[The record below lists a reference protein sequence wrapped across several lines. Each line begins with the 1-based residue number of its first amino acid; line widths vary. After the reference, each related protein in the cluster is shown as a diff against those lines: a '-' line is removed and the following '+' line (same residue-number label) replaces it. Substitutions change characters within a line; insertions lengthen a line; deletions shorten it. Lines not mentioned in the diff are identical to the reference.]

1 VKAGG
6 GGADAEGEGLA
17 ECLDK
22 GVAAAAIVSAHCTKV
37 VFEVAALDH
46 RREGGLFDDRWP
58 GAAGLAAV
66 GDIVR
71 EVGG

>member
-6 GGADAEGEGLA
+6 RAADAEGDGLA
-17 ECLDK
+17 ERLDK
-22 GVAAAAIVSAHCTKV
+22 GVAAAAVASAHCTKV

-58 GAAGLAAV
+58 GAGITAGAV
-66 GDIVR
+66 
-71 EVGG
+71 